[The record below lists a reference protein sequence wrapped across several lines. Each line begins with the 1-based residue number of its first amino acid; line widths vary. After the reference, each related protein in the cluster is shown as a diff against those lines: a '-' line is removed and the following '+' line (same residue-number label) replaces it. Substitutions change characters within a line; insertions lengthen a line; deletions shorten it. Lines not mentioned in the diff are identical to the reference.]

1 MLTCLVERALPGADH
16 RLVARPRREDVAA
29 EAEEVGVDGVAGEP
43 ELVEDAVSGGQF
55 YNTLFTLILKIVRN
69 RALALN

>member
-1 MLTCLVERALPGADH
+1 MLTCLIERALPGADD

-43 ELVEDAVSGGQF
+43 ELVEDAVSGGQ
-55 YNTLFTLILKIVRN
+55 K
-69 RALALN
+69 